1 VRNLE
6 KICPNVSSDG
16 TDKAEAVDR
25 TVKWGNNFMKFTIFV
40 ASLLALGVTA
50 AVAQSDVVEQR
61 QNLMKQMGAQTRP
74 IGSMMRGQ
82 EPFDLAKV
90 QAGLKVFSDNAQK
103 ASSLFPENSKSV
115 GDTGALPTVWDNKA
129 KFDAALTKF
138 NQDAQTALASIKDE
152 ATFKA
157 EMPKVLSNC
166 GSCHNDF
173 RKKS

>member
-1 VRNLE
+1 
-6 KICPNVSSDG
+6 
-16 TDKAEAVDR
+16 
-25 TVKWGNNFMKFTIFV
+25 MKRMIFV

-50 AVAQSDVVEQR
+50 AIAQSDVVEQR

-74 IGSMMRGQ
+74 IGGMMRGQ

-103 ASSLFPENSKSV
+103 AASLFPENSKNV
-115 GDTGALPTVWDNKA
+115 GDTEALPSIWENKA
-129 KFDAALTKF
+129 KFDAVLTKF
-138 NQDAQTALASIKDE
+138 GQDAQTAMASIKDE
-152 ATFKA
+152 ASFKT

>member
-1 VRNLE
+1 
-6 KICPNVSSDG
+6 
-16 TDKAEAVDR
+16 
-25 TVKWGNNFMKFTIFV
+25 MKRTIFI

-50 AVAQSDVVEQR
+50 AIAQSDVVEQR
-61 QNLMKQMGAQTRP
+61 QDLMKQMGAQTRP
-74 IGSMMRGQ
+74 IGGMMRGQ

-90 QAGLKVFSDNAQK
+90 QASLKVFSDNAQK
-103 ASSLFPENSKSV
+103 ATPLFPENSKGV
-115 GDTGALPTVWDNKA
+115 GDTEALPSIWENKA

-138 NQDAQTALASIKDE
+138 GQDAQTAMASIKDE
-152 ATFKA
+152 ASFKT

>member
-1 VRNLE
+1 M
-6 KICPNVSSDG
+6 K
-16 TDKAEAVDR
+16 R
-25 TVKWGNNFMKFTIFV
+25 TVFV

-74 IGSMMRGQ
+74 IGSMLRGQ

-90 QAGLKVFSDNAQK
+90 QAGLKVFSENSQK
-103 ASSLFPENSKSV
+103 AAALFPENTK
-115 GDTGALPTVWDNKA
+115 DAPKTEALPSIWENKA
-129 KFDAALTKF
+129 KFDGIMTKF
-138 NQDAQTALASIKDE
+138 HQDAQTAMASIKDE

-157 EMPKVLSNC
+157 EMPKVMQNC
-166 GSCHNDF
+166 GACHNDF